1 MGVTPVIGE
10 TYTWQQVTKDF
21 HGEQT
26 FLAKRDGRIV
36 CATLVAAENPEAP
49 EVMIVGTKPRNMQRA
64 KEFCEQ
70 GGVIPVFLKHAP
82 NEWELRGYFEFV
94 SFTTD
99 PRRLAKHKAAPRDR
113 LTRVIYLRQVEGPD
127 SGSLP
132 DLDEDVRYVG
142 KEGRRRLQ
150 AHLRRERDPA
160 LVREKKRRH
169 RTATG
174 GLACEACGFDFG
186 VEYGLADFCEVH
198 HRVPLAEAEAER
210 EMRLEDLAVLCANCH
225 RAIHR
230 LGARMPTVEAL
241 KRRIEERRR
250 NHAETR

>member
-1 MGVTPVIGE
+1 MGGGACGQRSGRNQTMTPVIGKA
-10 TYTWQQVTKDF
+10 YAWRQVTKHF

-64 KEFCEQ
+64 EEFCEQ
-70 GGVIPVFLKHAP
+70 GGAIPVFLKHAP
-82 NEWELRGYFEFV
+82 NEWEFRGFFEFE

-99 PRRLAKHKAAPRDR
+99 PRRLAKHKTWARQR
-113 LTRVIYLRQVEGPD
+113 LTRV
-127 SGSLP
+127 
-132 DLDEDVRYVG
+132 
-142 KEGRRRLQ
+142 
-150 AHLRRERDPA
+150 PA

-169 RTATG
+169 RAATG

-186 VEYGLADFCEVH
+186 SRYGFPDFCEVH
-198 HRVPLAEAEAER
+198 HRVPLAKNEVER
-210 EMRLEDLAVLCANCH
+210 ETRLEDLAVLCSNCH

-230 LGARMPTVEAL
+230 IRPKMPTVEEL
-241 KRRIEERRR
+241 RWLVERQRQR
-250 NHAETR
+250 HAQTR

>member
-1 MGVTPVIGE
+1 MTPVIGKA
-10 TYTWQQVTKDF
+10 YTWRQVTTHF

-64 KEFCEQ
+64 EEFCEQ

-82 NEWELRGYFEFV
+82 NEWEFRGYFEFV

-99 PRRLAKHKAAPRDR
+99 PRRLEEHKRASRDR
-113 LTRVIYLRQVEGPD
+113 LTRVIYLRQVDGPD
-127 SGSLP
+127 AGSLP
-132 DLDEDVRYVG
+132 DLEDDIPRTG
-142 KEGRRRLQ
+142 KEGRKRWRT
-150 AHLRRERDPA
+150 HLRRERVPA

-169 RTATG
+169 RAATG
-174 GLACEACGFDFG
+174 GLACEACGFDFDSG
-186 VEYGLADFCEVH
+186 YGLSDFCEVH
-198 HRVPLAEAEAER
+198 HRVPLAKGEFER
-210 EMRLEDLAVLCANCH
+210 ETRLEDLAVLCSNCH

-230 LGARMPTVEAL
+230 LGPEMMTVEKL
-241 KRRIEERRR
+241 RWLV
-250 NHAETR
+250 

>member
-1 MGVTPVIGE
+1 MTPVIGT
-10 TYTWQQVTKDF
+10 TYTWREVTKNF
-21 HGEQT
+21 EGEQT

-64 KEFCEQ
+64 DEFCKQ

-82 NEWELRGYFEFV
+82 NEWEFLGYYEFD

-99 PRRLAKHKAAPRDR
+99 PRRLEKHMPSPRDR

-132 DLDEDVRYVG
+132 DLDDDVPYVG

-150 AHLRRERDPA
+150 KHLRRERDPA

-169 RTATG
+169 RAATG
-174 GLACEACGFDFG
+174 GLACEACGFDFK
-186 VEYGLADFCEVH
+186 VWFGLADFCEAH
-198 HRVPLAEAEAER
+198 HRLPLAEGDSER
-210 EMRLEDLAVLCANCH
+210 ETRLEDLAVLCANCH

-230 LGARMPTVEAL
+230 LGAEMMTVEEL
-241 KRRIEERRR
+241 KQRIEERRR
-250 NHAETR
+250 NHAEIS

>member
-1 MGVTPVIGE
+1 VTPVIGK
-10 TYTWQQVTKDF
+10 TYTWQQVTKNF

-64 KEFCEQ
+64 EEFCEQ

-82 NEWELRGYFEFV
+82 NEWEFRGYFAFE

-99 PRRLAKHKAAPRDR
+99 PRRLQKHRPAPRDR
-113 LTRVIYLRQVEGPD
+113 LTRVIYLRQVEGPEA
-127 SGSLP
+127 STLS
-132 DLDEDVRYVG
+132 DLDDDVPYVG
-142 KEGRRRLQ
+142 KEGLRRLQ
-150 AHLRRERDPA
+150 KHLRRERDPE

-169 RTATG
+169 RAATG
-174 GLACEACGFDFG
+174 GLACEACGFDFQ

-198 HRVPLAEAEAER
+198 HRVPLADGDSER
-210 EMRLEDLAVLCANCH
+210 ETRLEELAVLCANCH

-230 LGARMPTVEAL
+230 LGPEMPTVEEL
-241 KRRIEERRR
+241 RQRIERWRL
-250 NHAETR
+250 A